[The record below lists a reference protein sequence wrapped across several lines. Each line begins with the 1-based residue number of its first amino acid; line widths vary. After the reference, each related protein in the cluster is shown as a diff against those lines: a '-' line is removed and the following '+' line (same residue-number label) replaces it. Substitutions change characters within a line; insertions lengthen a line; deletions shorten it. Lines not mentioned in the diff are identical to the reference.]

1 MPEEYFKV
9 DVHICDHP
17 KVVDLSD
24 AAFRVFFASIGYANR
39 LMTDGFIARAVVRRL
54 HDCDPYGDNQDTLE
68 VHAAELVEAGLWEVV
83 EGGWQIH
90 SDYLDCEIDRRALM
104 ERVRAMTPEGLCGQW
119 DCGGLPAGRV
129 NGAILYRFRDGAGA
143 LLYVGITQNPVQR
156 WLATHAKRHGGPT

>member
-39 LMTDGFIARAVVRRL
+39 LMTDGFIARAVVRCL
-54 HDCDPYGDNQDTLE
+54 HDWDPHGDDQDTPE
-68 VHAAELVEAGLWEVV
+68 AHAAELVIAGLWEVV

-90 SDYLDCEIDRRALM
+90 SDYLDCEVDRRALM
-104 ERVRAMTPEGLCGQW
+104 ARVRAMTPEELCERW
-119 DCGGLPAGRV
+119 DCGGLPAGRI
-129 NGAILYRFRDGAGA
+129 NGVILYRFHDGAGA
-143 LLYVGITQNPVQR
+143 LLYVGITQTR
-156 WLATHAKRHGGPT
+156 SSDGKATHAKRHGGPT